1 MRPFKH
7 FTSHFVST
15 WTLAEYLNPEVFPV
29 PLQINQTSKH
39 KYKSMKRIKELIP
52 KIKEVSIGKN
62 DQIHI
67 IIKTHL

>member
-1 MRPFKH
+1 
-7 FTSHFVST
+7 
-15 WTLAEYLNPEVFPV
+15 
-29 PLQINQTSKH
+29 
-39 KYKSMKRIKELIP
+39 MKRIKELIP